1 MSYTI
6 LKKFRPIFCVPVAL
20 AMAGVLAVSSATAQ
34 KEDANASPEDAA
46 VAHEQLFAESRYPS
60 AATCSVCH
68 PKQYEE
74 WAVSQHSYAQLSPVY
89 VALSNKINELA
100 SGSNG
105 DFCLRCHSQVG
116 ANLGESPYLSN
127 LDRHPTAREGIT
139 CVVCHRINKSYNKA
153 SGRIPLVEGGI
164 TEPVYGPAGNEE
176 LARVLE
182 DPEFVVVTDPDKQGR
197 KIHGEIKQFANIS
210 TPMFCGAC
218 HDVTLLNGFRLEEA
232 FSEYRLSPAAKNGV
246 TCQDCHMGKVQGVVS
261 GYDEGPAAIVGGV
274 PTKSRKL
281 TTHVFAGPDYSVVHP
296 GIFPHNTE
304 AQELAT
310 LREWL
315 QFDYTAG
322 WGTDDFEDNVAE
334 DAQFPERWS
343 TADDRY
349 DARDILVVQF
359 ERLDWAR
366 EKRLEVLR
374 NGYHVGDIVTQQ
386 ADEDGIRFSVQVKN
400 ATDGHNV
407 PTGFTGERLVW
418 LYVTVTDKEGTVIF
432 KSGDLDPNGDVRDHE
447 SSYVHN
453 GDVHLDEQLFDLRS
467 RFVVGNLRGG
477 ERERIIPIPY
487 PVTTIPFVRPSI
499 NSLIFTGEPATER
512 NHRRGIEP
520 LGERWANYTILGDA
534 LTGKGPYEATI
545 QLKTNMAPVNLIGAI
560 QDVGFDYGLSPRQ
573 VGDALRA
580 GMEVLWERKVA
591 FDISP

>member
-1 MSYTI
+1 
-6 LKKFRPIFCVPVAL
+6 
-20 AMAGVLAVSSATAQ
+20 
-34 KEDANASPEDAA
+34 
-46 VAHEQLFAESRYPS
+46 
-60 AATCSVCH
+60 
-68 PKQYEE
+68 
-74 WAVSQHSYAQLSPVY
+74 
-89 VALSNKINELA
+89 
-100 SGSNG
+100 
-105 DFCLRCHSQVG
+105 
-116 ANLGESPYLSN
+116 
-127 LDRHPTAREGIT
+127 
-139 CVVCHRINKSYNKA
+139 
-153 SGRIPLVEGGI
+153 
-164 TEPVYGPAGNEE
+164 
-176 LARVLE
+176 
-182 DPEFVVVTDPDKQGR
+182 
-197 KIHGEIKQFANIS
+197 
-210 TPMFCGAC
+210 
-218 HDVTLLNGFRLEEA
+218 
-232 FSEYRLSPAAKNGV
+232 
-246 TCQDCHMGKVQGVVS
+246 MGKVQGIVS

-274 PTKSRKL
+274 PTKTRKL
-281 TTHVFAGPDYSVVHP
+281 TNHFFAGPDYSVIHP

-310 LREWL
+310 MEEWL
-315 QFDYTAG
+315 QFDYKAG

-334 DAQFPERWS
+334 DAKFPERWS

-359 ERLDWAR
+359 ERLAWAR

-520 LGERWANYTILGDA
+520 LGERWANYTILGEA